1 MSIKEID
8 KSFVA
13 NSYARFDLEISHGK
27 GSLVYDTE
35 GKEYIDLSSGI
46 AVNTFGMCDP
56 VFINA
61 VNEQLNKCQHTSNL
75 YYSEPCA
82 RLAQILCERTG
93 AKKVFFGNSGAEA
106 NECAIKVARLWG
118 SENKGE
124 KYYNII
130 TLKNSFHGRTLTTLS
145 ATGQDVFH
153 KYFNPLTEGFLY
165 AEANNVESVEKLLM
179 ENRCCAVMMELVQ
192 GEGGVMALEP
202 DFVKGVSLLCEKYN
216 VLMLIDE
223 VQTGNGRTGSLYA
236 FQQYGITPDVL
247 TTAKGLGGGLPIGA
261 CLMFDGVDTVLGAGL
276 HGSTFGGNP
285 VACAGA
291 ISILNRIDEE
301 LLTQVKE
308 KSEYIFNELKDAE
321 GIKSVSGLGLM
332 IGIETE
338 ADASLVISKCM
349 ERGLLPIKAKNKVRL
364 LPPLN
369 IPFDLVKK
377 SVEIIKEV
385 AKECVQ

>member
-13 NSYARFDLEISHGK
+13 NTYGRFDVEISHGC
-27 GSLVYDTE
+27 GSLVYDTQ

-56 VFINA
+56 VFIKA

-82 RLAQILCERTG
+82 VLAKMLCEKTG

-165 AEANNVESVEKLLM
+165 AEANNLDSVEALLM
-179 ENRCCAVMMELVQ
+179 ENKCCAVMMELVQ
-192 GEGGVMALEP
+192 GEGGVMALNP
-202 DFVKGVSLLCEKYN
+202 DFVKGVSLLCKKYN

-223 VQTGNGRTGSLYA
+223 VQTGNGRTGTLYA
-236 FQQYGITPDVL
+236 FQQYGIAPDVVS
-247 TTAKGLGGGLPIGA
+247 TAKGLGGGLPIGA
-261 CLMFDGVDTVLGAGL
+261 CLMFDGVDNVLGVGL

-285 VACAGA
+285 IACAGA
-291 ISILNRIDEE
+291 ISVLDRIDEE

-308 KSEYIFNELKDAE
+308 KSQYIFDELKNAQ

-338 ADASLVISKCM
+338 ADASVVISKCM

-369 IPFDLVKK
+369 IPFELLKK
-377 SVEIIKEV
+377 AVEIIKEV

>member
-8 KSFVA
+8 KSYVA
-13 NSYARFDLEISHGK
+13 GTYGRFDVEISHGN
-27 GSLVYDTE
+27 GSLVYDTQ

-56 VFINA
+56 VFIKA

-82 RLAQILCERTG
+82 KLAKLLCEKTG

-165 AEANNVESVEKLLM
+165 AEANNVESVETLLM
-179 ENRCCAVMMELVQ
+179 ENKCCAILMELVQ
-192 GEGGVMALEP
+192 GEGGVMALDP
-202 DFVKGVSLLCEKYN
+202 DFVKGVSMLCQKYN
-216 VLMLIDE
+216 ILLMIDE
-223 VQTGNGRTGSLYA
+223 VQTGNGRTGNLYA
-236 FQQYGITPDVL
+236 YQGYGIEPDVV

-261 CLMFDGVDTVLGAGL
+261 CLMFGRTENVLGAGL

-285 VACAGA
+285 ISCAAG
-291 ISILNRIDEE
+291 ISVIERIDNT
-301 LLTQVKE
+301 LLDEVKE
-308 KSEYIFNELKDAE
+308 KSKFVFESLSDAE
-321 GIKSVSGLGLM
+321 GIKSVSGKGLM

-338 ADASLVISKCM
+338 ADASVVISKCM

-369 IPFDLVKK
+369 IPFDLLEKAIN
-377 SVEIIKEV
+377 IIKEV